1 MTEPVSGSPE
11 AAVRDALGGVVDPEL
26 GLDVVSLGLIYG
38 IEQAGETVRVVH
50 TLTTPGCPM
59 ESHITR
65 GIREA
70 AGSVEGIA
78 EVETELVWEPRWHP
92 EMIDDD
98 AW

>member
-1 MTEPVSGSPE
+1 MSGDPRGDVP
-11 AAVRDALGGVVDPEL
+11 AALGEVIDPEL
-26 GLDVVSLGLIYG
+26 GLDVVRLGLIYG
-38 IEQAGETVRVVH
+38 IERSGDVVRVVH

-70 AGSVEGIA
+70 VRSVKGVTDA
-78 EVETELVWEPRWHP
+78 ETELVWEPRWHP

>member
-1 MTEPVSGSPE
+1 MSGDPE
-11 AAVRDALGGVVDPEL
+11 GDVRAALGEVLDPEL

-38 IEQAGETVRVVH
+38 IERSGDAVRVVH

-70 AGSVEGIA
+70 ARSVEGVA
-78 EVETELVWEPRWHP
+78 DVETDLVWEPRWHP
-92 EMIDDD
+92 AMIDDD